1 MMPFTGKAHIAYLPN
16 DRVVGLSKLARTVE
30 VYARRLQLQEQMTTQ
45 IADALVAAA
54 QGKVPMLNTRSEK
67 AIASFVELTP
77 DQRQKLPKMGDRSE
91 AFCRQ
96 TVMVLEQNQ
105 EIVPPGFDFSE
116 MKRDLATWN
125 TLQPRLL
132 RLRELLA
139 KGEDTSMALGSDVI
153 TAALEGYT
161 LMKLFG
167 KSEGLETLR
176 EAMSV
181 RKSIGKAKPKPAA

>member
-1 MMPFTGKAHIAYLPN
+1 MSQNLIS
-16 DRVVGLSKLARTVE
+16 LSLSPADEAALDEALATVE
-30 VYARRLQLQEQMTTQ
+30 RVFAPF
-45 IADALVAAA
+45 I
-54 QGKVPMLNTRSEK
+54 S
-67 AIASFVELTP
+67 LTP
-77 DQRQKLPKMGDRSE
+77 AQARSLTKMGDKSE
-91 AFCRQ
+91 PFCRQ
-96 TVMVLEQNQ
+96 TVMVLDQNQ
-105 EIVPPGFDFSE
+105 SIVPPGFDFSE
-116 MKRDLATWN
+116 MKRDLATWS

-181 RKSIGKAKPKPAA
+181 RKPNGKAKPKPAA

>member
-1 MMPFTGKAHIAYLPN
+1 MSQNLISLTLSSADETALDEALATLERIFAPFIT
-16 DRVVGLSKLARTVE
+16 
-30 VYARRLQLQEQMTTQ
+30 
-45 IADALVAAA
+45 
-54 QGKVPMLNTRSEK
+54 
-67 AIASFVELTP
+67 LTP
-77 DQRQKLPKMGDRSE
+77 AQARALLKMGDKSE
-91 AFCRQ
+91 PFCRQ

-105 EIVPPGFDFSE
+105 GTVPPGFE

>member
-1 MMPFTGKAHIAYLPN
+1 MSQNLISLSLSPADEAALDEALTTLERIFAPFI
-16 DRVVGLSKLARTVE
+16 S
-30 VYARRLQLQEQMTTQ
+30 
-45 IADALVAAA
+45 
-54 QGKVPMLNTRSEK
+54 
-67 AIASFVELTP
+67 LTP
-77 DQRQKLPKMGDRSE
+77 AQARSLTKMGDKSE
-91 AFCRQ
+91 PFCRQ

-105 EIVPPGFDFSE
+105 GTVPPGFDFSE

>member
-1 MMPFTGKAHIAYLPN
+1 MSQNLISL
-16 DRVVGLSKLARTVE
+16 DLSASDVTAMDAALATLEKLFANF
-30 VYARRLQLQEQMTTQ
+30 
-45 IADALVAAA
+45 I
-54 QGKVPMLNTRSEK
+54 
-67 AIASFVELTP
+67 ELTP
-77 DQRQKLPKMGDRSE
+77 DERQKLPKMGDRSE

-96 TVMVLEQNQ
+96 TLMVLEQNQ
-105 EIVPPGFDFSE
+105 GTVPPGFDFSE

>member
-1 MMPFTGKAHIAYLPN
+1 MSQHLISISVSAEQLAAINATLDTLEAQLA
-16 DRVVGLSKLARTVE
+16 GLIELSVDE
-30 VYARRLQLQEQMTTQ
+30 RRS
-45 IADALVAAA
+45 LV
-54 QGKVPMLNTRSEK
+54 
-67 AIASFVELTP
+67 
-77 DQRQKLPKMGDRSE
+77 KMGDKSE
-91 AFCRQ
+91 PFCRQ

-105 EIVPPGFDFSE
+105 GIVPPGFDFSE